1 MNSSI
6 DKNLKKIT
14 IKPENINI
22 TAEQA
27 VRIANTNKCL
37 KDSFFKEQVKKNMKY
52 GYIGFTKFGVKR
64 VIYEEVTAIDEKG
77 RELYHEREAWYV
89 KVLEGEWGATKY
101 EEDCNTGE
109 KRAIEDWDG
118 YFTSK
123 DNICC
128 LIFVDNGEYLYLT
141 EDLLPYIYNK
151 KENVESKKKVKQD
164 NFNGVSWL
172 KGK

>member
-1 MNSSI
+1 MKSKFY
-6 DKNLKKIT
+6 KNLKKIT
-14 IKPENINI
+14 IEPENINI
-22 TAEQA
+22 TADQA

-37 KDSFFKEQVKKNMKY
+37 KDSLFLEQVKNNFKY

-64 VIYEEVTAIDEKG
+64 VIYQEVTAIDEKG
-77 RELYHEREAWYV
+77 RELYHEREAWYI

-101 EEDCNTGE
+101 EEDYDIGE
-109 KRAIEDWDG
+109 KRAIENWDG

-141 EDLLPYIYNK
+141 KDLLPYIYNK
-151 KENVESKKKVKQD
+151 KEEVESKKKVKL
-164 NFNGVSWL
+164 NNSNGVSWL